1 MRTQRFTLLVSIVVL
16 LVFPT
21 ACSHQGIHL
30 GSADVIEGYQPPPGW
45 IKSLRF
51 PEGKLCSIGVAGP
64 GTTLDGPKEL
74 SRSRAVDDLAHS
86 IETMVWEGIID
97 KERNGV
103 AAVRSQEIVGTSG
116 ELILELREDASVD
129 WWFDAIGEGYVGL
142 PKYTYARVCTAHLG
156 GQSGIVDKL
165 SRTSGLYAGLAGG
178 PAWLEGDFP
187 RLDGRLCAVGLSRR
201 TYDPSDALEQAS
213 QDVRAQLSVSLFA
226 LVSTLTEERQ
236 TTRRF
241 TSESTVVGLN
251 LGEVKG
257 AVVRDQWFDREGVG
271 PLQEKG
277 AAYAYGCVFPEI
289 EFERKRRK
297 ALSQGREDQAKA
309 YEQARTDA
317 RAFFDAL
324 DEEEEKRAGQ

>member
-1 MRTQRFTLLVSIVVL
+1 M
-16 LVFPT
+16 
-21 ACSHQGIHL
+21 
-30 GSADVIEGYQPPPGW
+30 
-45 IKSLRF
+45 KSLRF
-51 PEGKLCSIGVAGP
+51 PEGNLCSIGVAGP

-74 SRSRAVDDLAHS
+74 SKSRAVDDLAHS

-116 ELILELREDASVD
+116 DLILELREAASVD
-129 WWFDAIGEGYVGL
+129 WWYDAIGEGYVGL
-142 PKYTYARVCTAHLG
+142 PRYTYTRVCTPHSG
-156 GQSGIVDKL
+156 GQSGTDEL
-165 SRTSGLYAGLAGG
+165 SRTSGLYADLAAG
-178 PAWLEGDFP
+178 PPWLKGDFP

-236 TTRRF
+236 STRRF
-241 TSESTVVGLN
+241 SSESIIVGLN

-257 AVVRDQWFDREGVG
+257 AVVRDQWFDREGLG

-289 EFERKRRK
+289 EFERKRRE
-297 ALSQGREDQAKA
+297 ALAEGREDQAAA
-309 YEQARTDA
+309 YERARSDA
-317 RAFFDAL
+317 RAFFDGL
-324 DEEEEKRAGQ
+324 DEEEKKRAGQ